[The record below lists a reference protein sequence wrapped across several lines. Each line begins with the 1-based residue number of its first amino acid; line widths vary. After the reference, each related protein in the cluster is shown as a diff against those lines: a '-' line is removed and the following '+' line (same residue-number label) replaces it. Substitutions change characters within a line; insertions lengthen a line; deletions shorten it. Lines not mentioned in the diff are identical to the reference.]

1 MLRGTGIRVKMKNCC
16 VLLVAGVMG
25 SMLGGTVTPP
35 RGQVFAPIAA
45 GMGTGSEEIVD
56 TDLVFEAGF
65 VRDFEVDG
73 SLSNPAWE
81 TVASVPELKNRQ
93 DVAMA
98 CRSDVRFLYSP
109 TALYVGAKLF
119 QPMEKMFARIDQ
131 HDLGVWNDDN
141 LEMFF
146 FVPDGRGG
154 VDLYQWVVNPI
165 GAYYDSKNG
174 LKTYNTKGM
183 VVRTQKKD
191 DCWLLE
197 MKMPYDGIKMPRAL
211 PGDFIGARFC
221 REVHEPKTSGAV
233 PKLKKVGNQQ
243 RSAFAKL
250 TFREP
255 KAGELTKEEAQ
266 IAAQYRG
273 RRKAR
278 ELQSRVR
285 ETERLLVAQE
295 AAMLMWRDVDHP
307 AVDNARLGVDQMR
320 RAFDDF
326 KAKKI
331 DEATFLGTAAGFAKF
346 VSDNA
351 YVVYPGELWEKG
363 DPLPHLPTNDW
374 TTATGLQFAQAANER
389 EQKCLVFTGLLSGP
403 RYDLRIV
410 PQHYSHR
417 WPDKFVSSDQFEIYE
432 EPYVLL
438 DSDRVTAP
446 LVRKDGNMVTLS
458 PGHATRV
465 WVVFNSRGV
474 PPGEYPMSLALKSA
488 SDKTIANRKIDVNVK
503 VWNFTLPE
511 TRDWPVK
518 SFFWG
523 PNQFNNDEAQALRL
537 MHDHHVTH
545 GWTKAFNWQYGITND
560 SSIVEYMLAT
570 GRKKPEDGR
579 NYDVEIVKRGNA
591 DFLRTAK
598 ELGMRFVIG
607 WGSPHNPEWFQL
619 VHDRCAAM
627 GFAPEDYVFKSL
639 IADEFRKAD
648 IPKRAVERAAVD
660 EQRKKYGWWF
670 QAVYLS
676 TPPPAGATM
685 DDIEAGN
692 LPEFYKFWTVI
703 RGLTKDPKRGP
714 DVIRRL
720 KAKDCSVWSYE
731 CSYYMQT
738 QPILSYYRLYPT
750 EAYTM
755 GLDGAAVW
763 TSGGRKG
770 DDGWDSED
778 GYDDG
783 ICWVGNDRKFVT
795 TKRFEAFREGLE
807 DVAYLDL
814 LKKAIVRGVVPVKG
828 KQKGVSE
835 ADLAQAK
842 TLVEAMEKM
851 VKGQG
856 ASLPAVQA
864 WRDDAG
870 SLLDRIVR

>member
-1 MLRGTGIRVKMKNCC
+1 MRSWERRGIGVA
-16 VLLVAGVMG
+16 VLAVAMVAQGATVTSAPVALTPRGQAFAPIVAGV
-25 SMLGGTVTPP
+25 
-35 RGQVFAPIAA
+35 
-45 GMGTGSEEIVD
+45 GTGAETVVD

-65 VRDFEVDG
+65 VRDYEVDG
-73 SLSNPAWE
+73 SLSNPAWK
-81 TVASVPELKNRQ
+81 TVKAVPALRTRQ
-93 DVAMA
+93 GAEMA
-98 CRSDVRFLYSP
+98 CESDIRFLYSP
-109 TALYVGAKLF
+109 TALYVGAKLS

-131 HDLGVWNDDN
+131 HDLGVFGDDN

-146 FVPDGRGG
+146 FIPDGRGG
-154 VDLYQWVVNPI
+154 VDLYQWAMNPI

-183 VVRTQKKD
+183 VVRTQKKG
-191 DCWLLE
+191 DCWQLE
-197 MKMPYDGIKMPRAL
+197 VKMPFDGIRMPRAL

-221 REVHEPKTSGAV
+221 RTIHEPNSVGAV
-233 PKLKKVGNQQ
+233 PKLAKGGHQQ

-250 TFREP
+250 VFRKP
-255 KAGELTKEEAQ
+255 KAGELNEQEAL
-266 IAAQYRG
+266 AAARYRDD
-273 RRKAR
+273 RKAE
-278 ELQSRVR
+278 ELQNRVR
-285 ETERLLVAQE
+285 ETEDLLVAQE
-295 AAMLMWRDVDHP
+295 AAMMMWRDVDHP
-307 AVDNARLGVDQMR
+307 AVNNARLGVDQMR
-320 RAFDDF
+320 RAFDGF

-331 DEATFLGTAAGFAKF
+331 GEKAFLETSVGFAKF

-351 YVVYPGELWEKG
+351 YIVYPGELWEKG
-363 DPLPHLPTNDW
+363 DPRPRLPKSGWGTS
-374 TTATGLQFAQAANER
+374 AGLSFEQAGNER
-389 EQKCLVFTGLLSGP
+389 EQRCLVFTGLLSGP
-403 RYDLRIV
+403 RYDLRLV
-410 PQHYSHR
+410 PQRYEKKGR
-417 WPDKFVSSDQFEIYE
+417 FVAGEQFEIYE

-438 DSDRVTAP
+438 DGDRVTAP
-446 LVRKDGNMVTLS
+446 LVRRDGNLVTVS

-474 PPGEYPMSLALKSA
+474 KPGEYPMSIEIKSA
-488 SDKTIANRKIDVNVK
+488 HDKSIANRSIAVNVK
-503 VWNFTLPE
+503 VWGFTLPE

-523 PNQFNNDEAQALRL
+523 PNQFNNDEAQALRI

-545 GWTKAFNWQYGITND
+545 GWTKAFNWQFGITND
-560 SSIVEYMLAT
+560 NGIVNYMVAT
-570 GRKKPEDGR
+570 HRKEPEDGR
-579 NYDVEIVKRGNA
+579 SYDVEIVKHGNA

-607 WGSPHNPEWFQL
+607 WGSPSNPEWFQL
-619 VHDRCAAM
+619 IHDRCSAM

-648 IPKRAVERAAVD
+648 IPTGAAKRAAVD
-660 EQRKKYGWWF
+660 GLRRKYGWWF

-685 DDIEAGN
+685 VDIEAGN

-720 KAKDCSVWSYE
+720 KAKDCSVWTYE

-738 QPILSYYRLYPT
+738 QPVLHYYRFYPM

-763 TSGGRKG
+763 TSGVRVGN
-770 DDGWDSED
+770 DGWDSSD

-783 ICWVGNDRKFVT
+783 VCWVGNDRKFCT

-807 DVAYLDL
+807 DVAYLDR
-814 LKKAIVRGVVPVKG
+814 LKKEVARVKA
-828 KQKGVSE
+828 KGGDVGDAEVLLNEPKSLM
-835 ADLAQAK
+835 ATQSQA
-842 TLVEAMEKM
+842 
-851 VKGQG
+851 
-856 ASLPAVQA
+856 AVDA
-864 WRDDAG
+864 WRLAVGRAVDA
-870 SLLDRIVR
+870 LTRK